1 MFGLFNKKK
10 KDGFVSP
17 AAGTIKS
24 IDQVNDETFSQKIM
38 GDGFAIAPSA
48 SQVFSPVD
56 AVVDFVFKTNHAVGL
71 KTEDGKEILI
81 HVGVDTVNLEGKGFT
96 SHIQDGQKVKK
107 GDLLLTVDFDS
118 ISDLVPSTDIIL
130 IFTSG
135 EACKVNN
142 PNEKVEA
149 QQENIVELTK

>member
-10 KDGFVSP
+10 GDFVSP

-24 IDQVNDETFSQKIM
+24 IELIKDETFSQKMM

-48 SQVFSPVD
+48 SQLFSPVD
-56 AVVDFVFKTNHAVGL
+56 GVVDFVFKTNHAVGL

-107 GDLLLTVDFDS
+107 GDLLLTVDFES
-118 ISDLVPSTDIIL
+118 IQELVPSTDIIL

-142 PNEKVEA
+142 PNSQVES
-149 QQENIVELTK
+149 QQGNIIQLSK